1 MEKKM
6 KQETLEQ
13 RIQKCLQKLVDLKL
27 KAVLEAD
34 NHSAQTL
41 THVQDDIVEMIEKE
55 LQENGDPSDPPKNQE
70 MSSLR
75 TINEWA
81 SIIEADI

>member
-1 MEKKM
+1 
-6 KQETLEQ
+6 
-13 RIQKCLQKLVDLKL
+13 
-27 KAVLEAD
+27 VLETD
-34 NHSAQTL
+34 NHSTQTI

-55 LQENGDPSDPPKNQE
+55 LQENAGPSNSLRNQE
-70 MSSLR
+70 ISSLR